1 MTPASVAMTSPWA
14 RQARRL
20 ACALVGTAVLL
31 AGLVIFVS
39 PAPAGSLVIPLG
51 LTILARE
58 FAWARKLLQALR
70 TLLGR
75 LRRPAK
81 ARVP

>member
-1 MTPASVAMTSPWA
+1 MTSA
-14 RQARRL
+14 TFRRIG
-20 ACALVGTAVLL
+20 CALLGSTVLL
-31 AGLVIFVS
+31 AGLLIFVS

-58 FAWARKLLQALR
+58 FAWARKLLRALR

-75 LRRPAK
+75 LRQPAK